1 MSRNVCAVDFT
12 TSTLHV
18 LVRKKSGELAST
30 EALLPTEAIEEGKL
44 MQPTAV
50 QFYLVRL
57 LEALG
62 IKGKSCEVRV
72 CLSDS
77 ACVTRV
83 LDFPAMPDKDLERS
97 LRIESG
103 RELPLSPESAY
114 LAWQVVGEENGRR
127 KVLLT
132 AAWRDVVEDYL
143 KAVSGIGRVTVIE
156 PRAFALARTVGKP
169 NSVLCEWA
177 NDRIQVAQVQ
187 DARIA
192 YTASVALNNG
202 VGESPQR
209 VARLVSGLLPKSRR
223 GSEPTEMVLLGK
235 LQGREDVTSEM
246 RTQLAAGQLT
256 ATVDWSPPKPYEKL
270 SATGQLANV
279 GILMRN

>member
-12 TSTLHV
+12 TSALHV
-18 LVRKKSGELAST
+18 LVRKKSGELVSN
-30 EALLPTEAIEEGKL
+30 EAMLPTEAIEEGKL
-44 MQPTAV
+44 MQRSAV

-103 RELPLSPESAY
+103 RELPLSPGSAY

-209 VARLVSGLLPKSRR
+209 VARLVSSLLPKTRH
-223 GSEPTEMVLLGK
+223 GSEPMEMVLLGK
-235 LQGREDVTSEM
+235 LQGRDDVTSEM
-246 RTQLAAGQLT
+246 RTQLAARQLT

>member
-1 MSRNVCAVDFT
+1 MSKNVCAVDFT
-12 TSTLHV
+12 TNVLHV
-18 LVRKKSGELAST
+18 LLRRKSGEVVSN
-30 EALLPTEAIEEGKL
+30 EAMLPTEAIEDGKL

-57 LEALG
+57 LEEMG
-62 IKGKSCEVRV
+62 VTGKSCEVKV

-83 LDFPAMPDKDLERS
+83 LDFPAMRDKDLERS

-103 RELPLSPESAY
+103 RELPVSPDSAY
-114 LAWQVVGEENGRR
+114 LAWQVVGEEDGRHQ
-127 KVLLT
+127 VLLT
-132 AAWRDVVEDYL
+132 AAWRDVVEDYI

-192 YTASVALNNG
+192 YTASVPLNNG

-209 VARLVSGLLPKSRR
+209 VARLVSGLLPRTRR
-223 GSEPTEMVLLGK
+223 DTEPTEMVLLGK

-246 RTQLAAGQLT
+246 RTQLAAGKLS
-256 ATVDWSPPKPYEKL
+256 ATVDWNPPEPYEQL
-270 SATGQLANV
+270 SGTGQLANV

>member
-12 TSTLHV
+12 TNV
-18 LVRKKSGELAST
+18 LQVLLRKKSGEIASN
-30 EALLPTEAIEEGKL
+30 EALLPTEAIEDGKL

-57 LEALG
+57 LAEMG
-62 IKGKSCEVRV
+62 VKGKNCEVRV

-83 LDFPAMPDKDLERS
+83 LDFPAMPDKDLEKS

-114 LAWQVVGEENGRR
+114 LAWQVVGEEDGRR

-143 KAVSGIGRVTVIE
+143 KAVSGIGFVSVVE

-169 NSVLCEWA
+169 NSLLCEWA
-177 NDRIQVAQVQ
+177 NDRVQVAQVQ

-192 YTASVALNNG
+192 YTASVPLQNG
-202 VGESPQR
+202 MGESPQR
-209 VARLVSGLLPKSRR
+209 VARLVSGLLPRIRR
-223 GSEPTEMVLLGK
+223 SSEPTEMVLLGK
-235 LQGREDVTSEM
+235 LQGREDITSEM
-246 RTQLAAGQLT
+246 QTQLAAGKLS
-256 ATVDWSPPKPYEKL
+256 ATVDWSPPKPYEQL